1 MLVECTRCG
10 APLDVRDGV
19 RLVKCAYCDYT
30 SRLRTMHTI
39 AAQAPPGWKPPPQ
52 WTPPPNKPA
61 PVQQVLVYHE
71 PRRPRRSLLAG
82 VGVLLTV
89 IGALVP
95 LVLSLLPAL
104 EATGQLSELGR
115 AVGIPAWDGAGP
127 FRCDGNDT
135 VVIENVTAVL
145 PQDTAITVE
154 GNCDLRLVGSTITA
168 RRGIRADGNRRVI
181 IEKSRIETT
190 STAIWADGNKR
201 IELIDSEVIAQEAA
215 IRADSNVEVI
225 LSGGRVSGAP
235 ALAVS
240 KRIEVENQGTEIVNL
255 SAKVTPP
262 GPAAPAGTEK
272 PERRS
277 RRSRRKAAQQ
287 AETQDAP

>member
-1 MLVECTRCG
+1 MLVECSHCG
-10 APLDVRDGV
+10 APLDVRDGL
-19 RLVKCAYCDYT
+19 RFVKCAYCDHT
-30 SRLRTMHTI
+30 SRLRSMHTI
-39 AAQAPPGWKPPPQ
+39 AAEAPPGWKPPQQ

-71 PRRPRRSLLAG
+71 TRPPRRGLLAG
-82 VGVLLTV
+82 AAALLTV
-89 IGALVP
+89 IGVLVP
-95 LVLSLLPAL
+95 IAFSVLPAL
-104 EATGQLSELGR
+104 KATGQLSELGR

-127 FRCDGNDT
+127 FRCGTNDT

-201 IELIDSEVIAQEAA
+201 VELIDSEVTAAQEAA
-215 IRADSNVEVI
+215 IRADGNVEVV
-225 LSGGRVSGAP
+225 LSGGRVSGSP
-235 ALAVS
+235 PLSVS
-240 KRIEVENQGTEIVNL
+240 RRIEVENHGTAIVDL
-255 SAKVTPP
+255 AVKAAPA
-262 GPAAPAGTEK
+262 PAAPEE

-287 AETQDAP
+287 AGD